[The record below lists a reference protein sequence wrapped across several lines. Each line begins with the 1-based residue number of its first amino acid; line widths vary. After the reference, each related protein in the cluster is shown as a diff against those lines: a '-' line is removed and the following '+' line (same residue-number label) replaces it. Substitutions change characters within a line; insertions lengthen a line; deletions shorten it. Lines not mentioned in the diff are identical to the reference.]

1 MHENGLEIK
10 NKIYHVFPLKR
21 ASVVCF
27 QISAIIFATLLCPAE
42 TKTEQKIE
50 KGKNTK
56 IRPDST
62 PGPEIPLGTQ
72 GKSPN
77 FLKNES

>member
-1 MHENGLEIK
+1 MTELK
-10 NKIYHVFPLKR
+10 YARFVFPLKR

-50 KGKNTK
+50 TGKNTK
-56 IRPDST
+56 IRPDAT
-62 PGPEIPLGTQ
+62 RGAEIHSRDT
-72 GKSPN
+72 GKPTNS
-77 FLKNES
+77 LKNES